1 MKSIYVKNIYIY
13 PIKSLGGIELTGSPV
28 ERRGLKYDRRWMLV
42 DENGRFVSQREH
54 QQLALLQ
61 PRIENHSMVIEDRS
75 GKLQPLSIDLEAPIA
90 DPIEVTV
97 WDDSCQA
104 LPSPEPINQWFSSVL
119 GFATRLVYMPES
131 SLRIADQ
138 RYAPATDDHVSFA
151 DGYPILIIG
160 QASLNLLNQKLGY
173 ELPMNRF
180 RPNLVLE
187 GLAPHEEDTLAEI
200 MINRLTY
207 RGVKPCARCV
217 MTTIDQNTG
226 EKGAEPLRT
235 LAGYRKSGNKILFGE
250 NFIPEHSGE
259 VSVGLRVETIHR
271 KDPAI

>member
-13 PIKSLGGIELTGSPV
+13 PIKSLGGIELTTSPV

-200 MINRLTY
+200 MINGLTY

-259 VSVGLRVETIHR
+259 VSVGLRVEIIHR